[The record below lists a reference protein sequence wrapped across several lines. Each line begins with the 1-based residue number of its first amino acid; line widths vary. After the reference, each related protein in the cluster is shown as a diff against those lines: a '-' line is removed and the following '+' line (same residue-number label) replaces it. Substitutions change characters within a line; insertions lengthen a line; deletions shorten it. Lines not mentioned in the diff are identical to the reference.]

1 LFLDSDRTDIILTNQ
16 PITLSTD
23 NRQLS
28 TNMKTITP
36 KELPLAEFH
45 NALLTAIAPRP
56 ICFASTIDAD
66 GNSNLSPFSFF
77 NIFGSNPTTLIFSPA
92 RRVRDNT
99 IKHTLENVMAT
110 KEVVIN
116 VVNYNMVQQMSLAS
130 CEYPKGV
137 NEFIKAGFT
146 PIASQ
151 KVKPFRVKESPVQFE
166 CIVRDIIETGNEGGA
181 GNLVIAEIVLMH
193 IDDAVLTL
201 DGKIDQ
207 HKMDL
212 VGRLGS
218 DWYVRAN
225 ADSLFEVT
233 KPNRNLGM
241 GVDNLPEH
249 IRLSKI
255 LTGNDLGML
264 ANELTIP
271 DADSV
276 EIYKRMNK
284 NVSEIHLRFADDAQK
299 LQTELHRFAQYLL
312 NESKVSDAW
321 KVLLG

>member
-1 LFLDSDRTDIILTNQ
+1 
-16 PITLSTD
+16 
-23 NRQLS
+23 
-28 TNMKTITP
+28 MKTITP

-56 ICFASTIDAD
+56 ICFASTIDAA
-66 GNSNLSPFSFF
+66 GNPNLSPFSFF

-116 VVNYNMVQQMSLAS
+116 MVNYNMVQQMSLAS

-137 NEFIKAGFT
+137 NEFEKAGFT
-146 PIASQ
+146 TLASE

-166 CIVRDIIETGNEGGA
+166 CKVREIIETGNEGGA
-181 GNLVIAEIVLMH
+181 GNLVIAEIILMH
-193 IDDAVLTL
+193 IDESVLTI

-218 DWYVRAN
+218 DWYVRASGE
-225 ADSLFEVT
+225 ALFEVP
-233 KPNRNLGM
+233 KPNKNLGM
-241 GVDNLPEH
+241 GVDNLPEA
-249 IRLSKI
+249 IRLSKV

-264 ANELTIP
+264 ANEQAMP
-271 DADSV
+271 DADSA

-284 NVSEIHLRFADDAQK
+284 EVMEIHTRFAHDLEH
-299 LQTELHRFAQYLL
+299 LQLELHRYAHHLL
-312 NESKVSDAW
+312 LQNKVTDAW

>member
-1 LFLDSDRTDIILTNQ
+1 
-16 PITLSTD
+16 
-23 NRQLS
+23 
-28 TNMKTITP
+28 MKTITP
-36 KELPLAEFH
+36 KELPLGEFH

-56 ICFASTIDAD
+56 ICFASTIDME
-66 GNSNLSPFSFF
+66 GNANLSPFSFF

-99 IKHTLENVMAT
+99 IKHTLENAIAT

-137 NEFIKAGFT
+137 DEFVKAGFT
-146 PIASQ
+146 ALASE

-166 CIVRDIIETGNEGGA
+166 CKVREIIETGNEGGA
-181 GNLVIAEIVLMH
+181 GNLIICEIILMH
-193 IDDAVLTL
+193 IDDSVLNL

-225 ADSLFEVT
+225 ADSLFEVP

-241 GVDNLPEH
+241 GVDNLPEN
-249 IRLSKI
+249 IRLSTI

-264 ANELTIP
+264 ANEQYIP
-271 DADSV
+271 DNDSV

-284 NVSEIHLRFADDAQK
+284 EVMEIHHRFADDAIQ
-299 LQTELHRFAQYLL
+299 LQTELHRLAQYLL
-312 NESKVSDAW
+312 SENKVSDAW

>member
-1 LFLDSDRTDIILTNQ
+1 
-16 PITLSTD
+16 
-23 NRQLS
+23 
-28 TNMKTITP
+28 MKTITP

-137 NEFIKAGFT
+137 NEFVKAGFT

-166 CIVRDIIETGNEGGA
+166 CIVRDVIETGNEGGA

-193 IDDAVLTL
+193 IDDSVLTL

-225 ADSLFEVT
+225 GNALFEVT
-233 KPNRNLGM
+233 KPNKNLGM
-241 GVDNLPEH
+241 GVDNLPEQ
-249 IRLSKI
+249 IRFSKI

-264 ANELTIP
+264 ANELGIP

-284 NVSEIHLRFADDAQK
+284 NVSEIHQRFADDAQQ
-299 LQTELHRFAQYLL
+299 LQTELHRLAQYLL
-312 NESKVSDAW
+312 SESKVSDAW